1 MQWRM
6 LMGRRAQQMS
16 SSIIRE
22 ILKFAQQ
29 PDLISLA
36 GGWPAAGLFPVDDL
50 AQICQEVLSGSSE
63 AALQYGVTEGY
74 APLRR
79 ILAEQARAK
88 GLPVDEG
95 NILVTSGSQQALDLV
110 GRLFIDAGDAV
121 LVEQPTYLGALQAW
135 QAYGARFV
143 TVPLDRDGMCVDE
156 VAEVIRTQRVK
167 FVYVMPNF
175 HNPAGVTMSR
185 ARRLQLLELAGRYG
199 IAVIE
204 DDPYGALRFEGDDI
218 PPLYA
223 LDAAR
228 GNGSVIYMS
237 TFSKTLAPGLR
248 LGWIIAPPEAA
259 RPLVMA
265 KQGTDLHTASLSQV
279 VAYEYCRRGLLAP
292 HIEAIRATY
301 RERRDA
307 LLVALAKH
315 MPAGVEWTKPQGGL
329 FLWLTLPPGVDSLEL
344 LDEAIAAKVAF
355 VPGTAFYADGGGR
368 NAMRLTF
375 ASTPP
380 DLIEEG
386 IRRLA
391 TVLEKHMLQKQAHR
405 QGSRET

>member
-6 LMGRRAQQMS
+6 LMGQRAQQMS

-36 GGWPAAGLFPVDDL
+36 GGWPAAGLFPVEDL
-50 AQICQEVLSGSSE
+50 ADACREVLSGASE

-79 ILAEQARAK
+79 TLAEMARAK

-110 GRLFIDAGDAV
+110 GRLFIDPDDVV
-121 LVEQPTYLGALQAW
+121 LVERPTYLGALQAW

-143 TVPLDRDGMCVDE
+143 SVPVDDDGMD
-156 VAEVIRTQRVK
+156 VAAAEAVIAKHHPK

-175 HNPAGVTMSR
+175 HNPAGVTLSL
-185 ARRLQLLELAGRYG
+185 ARRRQLLELVRRYG
-199 IAVIE
+199 IALVE
-204 DDPYGALRFEGDDI
+204 DDPYGDLRFEGEDVA
-218 PPLYA
+218 PLYA
-223 LDAAR
+223 LDAASLAA
-228 GNGSVIYMS
+228 GDPGSVIYMS

-248 LGWIIAPPEAA
+248 LGWIIAPAEVAQRLA
-259 RPLVMA
+259 KA
-265 KQGTDLHTASLSQV
+265 KQGADLHTASLCQV
-279 VAYEYCRRGLLAP
+279 LANEYCQRGLLGP
-292 HIEAIRATY
+292 HIEEIRATY

-307 LLVALAKH
+307 LLAALARH
-315 MPAGVEWTKPQGGL
+315 MPPGVRWTQPQGGL
-329 FLWLTLPPGVDSLEL
+329 FLWLSLPEQVDSLKL
-344 LDEAIAAKVAF
+344 LEDAIAAKVAF
-355 VPGTAFYADGGGR
+355 VPGTAFYADDGGR

-380 DLIEEG
+380 ALIDEG

-391 TVLEKHMLQKQAHR
+391 LVLKKHMEAVNA
-405 QGSRET
+405 